1 MPRKARIDAPGALH
15 HIIARGIEG
24 RKIFISDRDRDDFI
38 DRLGAILPDTQTN
51 CYAWALMPNHF
62 HLLLRTGA
70 VPLATVMRR
79 LLTGYAIAFNYRHNR
94 HGHLF
99 QNRYK
104 SILCQEETYLM
115 ELVRYI
121 HLNPFRGGI
130 VTEYDQLDRYLYCG
144 HGVVLGKQNQ
154 SWQDSDYILSIFS
167 KTIAAARNRYMAFVQ
182 KGIDLGRRP
191 DLVGGGLV
199 RSAGGWTA
207 VLEMRQAGFKQKADE
222 RILGD
227 GDFVSDVLR
236 QADEHF
242 ERKYQIKQS
251 GTDLNAVIRRAASLF
266 DVEPEELLGIRRSE
280 KATSARSLA
289 CYWANRELGLSQSV
303 LAKNFGI
310 SQPTVSLSV
319 KQGERIA
326 KDEAYVLLE
335 SNVP

>member
-24 RKIFISDRDRDDFI
+24 RKIFNSDRDRDDFI
-38 DRLGAILPDTQTN
+38 DRLEAILPDTQTD

-62 HLLLRTGA
+62 HLLLRTGV
-70 VPLATVMRR
+70 VPLAMVMRR

-130 VTEYDQLDRYLYCG
+130 VAEYDQLDRYLYCG
-144 HGVVLGKQNQ
+144 HCVVLGKQNQ
-154 SWQDSDYILSIFS
+154 SWQNSDYILRIFS
-167 KTIAAARNRYMAFVQ
+167 KTIATARNHYKAFVR
-182 KGIDLGRRP
+182 KGIDHGRRP

-207 VLEMRQAGFKQKADE
+207 VKEMRQAGFKQKADE

-227 GDFVSDVLR
+227 GDFVNDVLR
-236 QADEHF
+236 KADEHF

-289 CYWANRELGLSQSV
+289 CYWANRELGVSQSV
-303 LAKNFGI
+303 LAKDFGI

-326 KDEAYVLLE
+326 KDEAYVLIE
-335 SNVP
+335 SKT